1 MPIRT
6 KPTGFIPWILRSTN
20 GTLMSAFFDGKKVSA
35 IDLLNA
41 SFVLVIFVFFLISL
55 PHNPYGMWPVAVMA
69 FALSQVGLALLLRKK
84 ETLAHPKGFWQKT
97 AKTYLDFY
105 PLIFMFTVFE
115 SFFMILPYF
124 NPHDYDRQL
133 AQMDFW
139 LFGVHPTV
147 WIEQWVRPWLTD
159 LLYLVYFIYYPF
171 PLFILVWLYKKRK
184 FTALDRSIFLLL
196 VVNYGAYIT
205 YFFVPA
211 MGPRYYE
218 PIMQLQAKS
227 LNGIFLA
234 VPIRELIHFFEPN
247 KFDAFPSL
255 HIATT
260 LTTLVIMAKYNKKM
274 FLIFIPLFLG
284 ILVAVV
290 YCRFHYVVDIFAGII
305 WTVVAV
311 SVAGYF
317 YDKKFRNKLAPYCKT
332 HGTV

>member
-1 MPIRT
+1 MT
-6 KPTGFIPWILRSTN
+6 KGEKKRFSVIDGLNLGFV
-20 GTLMSAFFDGKKVSA
+20 GV
-35 IDLLNA
+35 
-41 SFVLVIFVFFLISL
+41 VFVFFLFSL
-55 PHNPYGMWPVAVMA
+55 KRNPYLLTPLLVLGFSVSLVAGAV
-69 FALSQVGLALLLRKK
+69 VLRGKHWIK
-84 ETLAHPKGFWQKT
+84 SPAGFWQK
-97 AKTYLDFY
+97 AGKTYLDFY
-105 PLIFMFTVFE
+105 PLLFMFVIFE

-133 AQMDFW
+133 AQMDYRW
-139 LFGVHPTV
+139 FGVHPTV
-147 WIEQWVRPWLTD
+147 WIEQWIRPWLTD

-171 PLFILVWLYKKRK
+171 PLFILVWLYKKGK

-218 PIMQLQAKS
+218 PIMQLQTKS

-234 VPIRELIHFFEPN
+234 VPIRNFIHFFEPN

-260 LTTLVIMAKYNKKM
+260 LTTLIIMAKYNKKM
-274 FLIFIPLFLG
+274 FFTFIPLFLG

-290 YCRFHYVVDIFAGII
+290 YCRFHYVVDILAGVL
-305 WTVVAV
+305 WTIVAV
-311 SVAGYF
+311 SVAGWL
-317 YDKKFRNKLAPYCKT
+317 YDRKFANKFVPYC
-332 HGTV
+332 GTER

>member
-1 MPIRT
+1 MAKGERKRFSVIDVLNL
-6 KPTGFIPWILRSTN
+6 GFV
-20 GTLMSAFFDGKKVSA
+20 GV
-35 IDLLNA
+35 
-41 SFVLVIFVFFLISL
+41 VFVFFLFSIKR
-55 PHNPYGMWPVAVMA
+55 NPYFFAPVAVLA
-69 FALSQVGLALLLRKK
+69 FSAVMVAAAVQLRKK
-84 ETLAHPKGFWQKT
+84 QWIGSPGNFWQKL
-97 AKTYLDFY
+97 AKIYLDFY
-105 PLIFMFTVFE
+105 PLLFMFVIFE

-133 AQMDFW
+133 AQLDYQW
-139 LFGVHPTV
+139 FGVHPTV
-147 WIEQWVRPWLTD
+147 WIEQWIRPWLTD

-218 PIMQLQAKS
+218 PIMQLQTKS

-234 VPIRELIHFFEPN
+234 VPIRNFIHFFEPN

-260 LTTLVIMAKYNKKM
+260 LTTLIIMAKYNKKM
-274 FLIFIPLFLG
+274 FFTFIPLFLG

-290 YCRFHYVVDIFAGII
+290 YCRFHYVVDIFAGIL
-305 WTVVAV
+305 WTIVAV
-311 SVAGYF
+311 STAGWL
-317 YDKKFRNKLAPYCKT
+317 YDRKLKNRFVSYCK
-332 HGTV
+332 GERL

>member
-1 MPIRT
+1 MAAY
-6 KPTGFIPWILRSTN
+6 L
-20 GTLMSAFFDGKKVSA
+20 DGKKTGA

-41 SFVLVIFVFFLISL
+41 FFVLVIFVFFLFSL
-55 PHNPYGMWPVAVMA
+55 PDNPYGAWPLAVMA
-69 FALSQVGLALLLRKK
+69 FSLAQVVLAVWLRQKSF
-84 ETLAHPKGFWQKT
+84 LAHPQNFWHKT
-97 AKTYLDFY
+97 AKVYLNFY

-124 NPHDYDRQL
+124 NPRDYDRQL
-133 AQMDFW
+133 AEMDFW

-147 WIEQWVRPWLTD
+147 WIEQWVKPWLTD

-171 PLFILVWLYKKRK
+171 PLFILVWLYKKGK
-184 FTALDRSIFLLL
+184 FTALDRSVFLLL

-211 MGPRYYE
+211 MGPRYFE
-218 PIMQLQAKS
+218 PIMQLQTKS
-227 LNGIFLA
+227 LDGILLA
-234 VPIRELIHFFEPN
+234 VPIRNLIHFFEPN

-290 YCRFHYVVDIFAGII
+290 YCRFHYVVDIFAGIL
-305 WTVVAV
+305 WTAFAVVT
-311 SVAGYF
+311 AGYF
-317 YDKKFRNKLAPYCKT
+317 YDKKIRNKRIPYCKT
-332 HGTV
+332 DETV